1 MTLRSVVT
9 ATLVAGL
16 FAGCASSA
24 PQADADADAD
34 ADAPRHPSIAADASP
49 VPAFTG
55 GGEGWSIE
63 IASTGKGNHDA
74 TLTVAGRSSA
84 GTLRYLGQPA
94 GAPSSL
100 TVLNGELGT
109 QPTIVEIKREPC
121 RNAEGVDTSA
131 SVQVTVEG
139 QPQRRGCGFLAVY

>member
-9 ATLVAGL
+9 ATLLAGL
-16 FAGCASSA
+16 FAGCASST
-24 PQADADADAD
+24 PQPDPG

-55 GGEGWSIE
+55 GGWSIE
-63 IASTGKGNHDA
+63 IASTGEGNHDA

-100 TVLNGELGT
+100 TVLNGALGE

>member
-1 MTLRSVVT
+1 MALRCVVT
-9 ATLVAGL
+9 STLLAGL
-16 FAGCASSA
+16 LAGCASST
-24 PQADADADAD
+24 PQTDPG
-34 ADAPRHPSIAADASP
+34 ADAPRHPSIAADTSP

-55 GGEGWSIE
+55 GGAGWSIE
-63 IASTGKGNHDA
+63 ITSTGKGNHDA

-84 GTLRYLGQPA
+84 GTLHYLGQPA
-94 GAPSSL
+94 GAPRSL
-100 TVLNGELGT
+100 TVLNGELGKR
-109 QPTIVEIKREPC
+109 PTIVEIKRVPC